1 MPPEAHPDHVDEQ
14 YEAYCAQALQFGVLA
29 VVRVESVVDI
39 ICIAHGVVPKVLS
52 QHTAEITIIQSMLQR
67 NQQSSLV

>member
-39 ICIAHGVVPKVLS
+39 ICIAHGVV